1 MFRRS
6 LSLAVHAALVAAP
19 CAAVASPPAEQPEVV
34 VTATRAAEPSTTSLA
49 SITVITREEI
59 ERTQA
64 PDLLELL
71 RVRAGVDVSRTGGIG
86 QSTGFFLRGTAS
98 NQSLVL
104 IDGIRVASA
113 NSGLFDF
120 AHLPLEQIE
129 RIEIVRGPRASW
141 WGADAIGGVIQV
153 FTRQPDGPV
162 IRARGGTYATYGG
175 SAGYGARNERGGV
188 YATLGGEASDGFS
201 AATPGN
207 FSYDPDD
214 DGYLNRNL
222 TVGGDV
228 ALGTQK
234 LSGSFIGTRADVEF
248 DEGRTDARNHS
259 LGATLAGPLAAH
271 WTHSLTLGSARE
283 DLATPAFFALF
294 HSRRE
299 TADWLNELSLGEDT
313 RLGAGFNYVH
323 EAGETRDT
331 FSGLPQYEA
340 TRTNR
345 AVFAN
350 IRSSAGAFDGELA
363 GRHDDNS
370 AFGGESTFQAA
381 GAWRFDAGRVFAS
394 YGEGFRA
401 PTLNELYSPGF
412 GGLFAGNPDLEPEKS
427 RSTELGVDWRAG
439 AHDLALRAYRTRI
452 RDLVDFSGG
461 DTFQA
466 INVKKAA
473 IDGAELEWSWRVAE
487 RWTLGATGTYDRA
500 RDEDTDVDLVRRPRR
515 KLVARV
521 SNDATDQLS
530 WGVDAQYASERRD
543 FDGRLAAYTVVAG
556 WMDWRFATD
565 WRAGLRLDN
574 AFDRDYALVSGY
586 GTPGRAFLVTLA
598 WQPEP

>member
-1 MFRRS
+1 MFRRF
-6 LSLAVHAALVAAP
+6 LYLAVQ
-19 CAAVASPPAEQPEVV
+19 AAVAAMPFAAFADVPSTQPEVV
-34 VTATRAAEPSTTSLA
+34 VTAARVAEPVTDSLA
-49 SITVITREEI
+49 SVIVITREEI

-71 RVRAGVDVSRTGGIG
+71 RLRAGVDVNRTGGIG

-153 FTRQPDGPV
+153 FTRTPDGPV
-162 IRARGGTYATYGG
+162 VRARGGTYSTFGG
-175 SAGYGARNERGGV
+175 SAGYGARGERGGFQ
-188 YATLGGEASDGFS
+188 ATIGGETSDGFN
-201 AATPGN
+201 ATTPDN
-207 FSYDPDD
+207 FSFDPDD
-214 DGYLNRNL
+214 DGYINRHL
-222 TVGGDV
+222 TVGGDTT
-228 ALGTQK
+228 LGSQR
-234 LSGSFIGTRADVEF
+234 LSGTAIATRADVEF
-248 DEGRTDARNHS
+248 DQGRTDARNHS
-259 LGATLAGPLAAH
+259 LGATLAGPLATR

-283 DLATPAFFALF
+283 DLTTPAFFALF

-299 TADWLNELSLGEDT
+299 TADWLNQFEVGDDT
-313 RLGAGFNYVH
+313 RLGAGLNYVH

-331 FSGLPQYEA
+331 FSGEPQYEA

-345 AVFAN
+345 AAFAN
-350 IRSSAGAFDGELA
+350 VRTRAGAFDGEIA
-363 GRHDDNS
+363 ARHDDNS

-381 GAWRFDAGRVFAS
+381 GAWRFDGGRVFAS

-412 GGLFAGNPDLEPEKS
+412 GGLFAGNPDLDPERS
-427 RSTELGVDWRAG
+427 RSAELGVDWSAG
-439 AHDLALRAYRTRI
+439 KHDVALRTYRTRI

-466 INVKKAA
+466 INVKRAE
-473 IDGAELEWSWRVAE
+473 IDGAELEWDWRSASG
-487 RWTLGATGTYDRA
+487 WTLGASATYDRA
-500 RDEDTDVDLVRRPRR
+500 RDEDTNVDLVRRPRR
-515 KLVARV
+515 KLVARLGQEV
-521 SNDATDQLS
+521 SPDLS
-530 WGVDAQYASERRD
+530 WGVDAQYASSRRD
-543 FDGRLAAYTVVAG
+543 FGGTLDPYTVVAG
-556 WMDWRFATD
+556 WLDWRFAAD

-574 AFDRDYALVSGY
+574 AFDREYALVAGY
-586 GTPGRAFLVTLA
+586 ATPGRSVLLTLE
-598 WQPEP
+598 WQPGR